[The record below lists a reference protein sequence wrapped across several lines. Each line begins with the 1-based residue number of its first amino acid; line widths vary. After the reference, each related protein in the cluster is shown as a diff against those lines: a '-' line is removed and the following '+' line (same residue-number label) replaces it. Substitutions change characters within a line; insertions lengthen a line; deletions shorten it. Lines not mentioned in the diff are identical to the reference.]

1 MAGGD
6 HEFYQN
12 QQKTP
17 PIGYCQSFVDRK
29 WETSNKRKLKRM
41 NRSRDES
48 FDQTFV
54 NSVDVVVDDDV
65 VEDSSSDKDYEF
77 EAKKRKYDFNFV
89 NNKSSDDLPFKYR
102 HIRDGLRSVKPE
114 IYFVISKLSSDFHMS
129 QNQIEG
135 SIITIANELFGRKE
149 FGEWKLYDRL
159 TTPDNNTLPSLSNI
173 RRTESYME
181 AMALNFIV
189 QEIMNDGKL
198 FH

>member
-1 MAGGD
+1 
-6 HEFYQN
+6 
-12 QQKTP
+12 
-17 PIGYCQSFVDRK
+17 
-29 WETSNKRKLKRM
+29 
-41 NRSRDES
+41 
-48 FDQTFV
+48 
-54 NSVDVVVDDDV
+54 
-65 VEDSSSDKDYEF
+65 
-77 EAKKRKYDFNFV
+77 
-89 NNKSSDDLPFKYR
+89 
-102 HIRDGLRSVKPE
+102 
-114 IYFVISKLSSDFHMS
+114 MS

-181 AMALNFIV
+181 AMALDFIV